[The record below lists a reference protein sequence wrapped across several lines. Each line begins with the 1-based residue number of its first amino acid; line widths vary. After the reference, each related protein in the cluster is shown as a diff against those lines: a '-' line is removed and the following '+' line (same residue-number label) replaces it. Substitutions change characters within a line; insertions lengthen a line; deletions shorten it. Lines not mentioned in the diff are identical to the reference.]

1 MGNRNV
7 WNQASRAIELVT
19 KARVRGADVT
29 ADCYPYT
36 AWAST
41 IAILVPSRKHDDKQE
56 VEKSLSNVGGAGNV
70 LITSCRS
77 HPDFEGKTLD
87 DLARAAGSTAV
98 DVYQMIIRDGG
109 AGIVC
114 NSMNEADVRAF
125 YRQPWVMVG
134 SDGGVG
140 TRHPRGAGT
149 FTRVLGRFV
158 REKVWLTLEEAVRK
172 MTAAPASRLGLDDRG
187 LIREGMKADIVIFDA
202 KRVIDRST
210 FKEPQLLSAG
220 IERVI
225 VNGEPVWER
234 DRVTG
239 KLPGRVIRK
248 NSVR

>member
-1 MGNRNV
+1 
-7 WNQASRAIELVT
+7 
-19 KARVRGADVT
+19 
-29 ADCYPYT
+29 
-36 AWAST
+36 
-41 IAILVPSRKHDDKQE
+41 
-56 VEKSLSNVGGAGNV
+56 
-70 LITSCRS
+70 
-77 HPDFEGKTLD
+77 
-87 DLARAAGSTAV
+87 
-98 DVYQMIIRDGG
+98 
-109 AGIVC
+109 
-114 NSMNEADVRAF
+114 
-125 YRQPWVMVG
+125 
-134 SDGGVG
+134 
-140 TRHPRGAGT
+140 
-149 FTRVLGRFV
+149 
-158 REKVWLTLEEAVRK
+158 